1 MQFVYGNLCINLYEK
16 RYPMTSFRMLDFYIE
31 RLSKIFSYCKITKA
45 NTLNQGFKAVI
56 ENI

>member
-16 RYPMTSFRMLDFYIE
+16 RYPMTLFRMLDFYIE
-31 RLSKIFSYCKITKA
+31 RLSKFFSYCKITKA
-45 NTLNQGFKAVI
+45 IGPNQGFKTAI